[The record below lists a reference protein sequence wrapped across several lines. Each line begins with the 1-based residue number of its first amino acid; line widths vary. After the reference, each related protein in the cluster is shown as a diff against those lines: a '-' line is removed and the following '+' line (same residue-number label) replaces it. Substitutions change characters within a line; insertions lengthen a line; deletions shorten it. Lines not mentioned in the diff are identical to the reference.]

1 MPKKPILLI
10 KSNNKYHSNHYNFEQ
25 KGFKIINANILET
38 EELPIT
44 QISDNFTIII
54 TSINAIFAIEK
65 MNIAKNNPIFTVGE
79 ISANILK
86 DLGYK
91 NIIYGNNSAQ
101 SLLDKIITEKL
112 IPKTEKIIY
121 LSGKKITINIDKEL
135 QKLGYNIQR
144 QIIYKVNSKT
154 LSQNLIDDLKNNKIN
169 DIALFSKNGEEV
181 FYNICKNNNI
191 NLSNK
196 NIYYPR
202 KSLIFSDK

>member
-1 MPKKPILLI
+1 MAKKPILLI
-10 KSNNKYHSNHYNFEQ
+10 KSNNKYHSNNYNFEQ

-38 EELPIT
+38 TELPIEK
-44 QISDNFTIII
+44 ISDNFTIII
-54 TSINAIFAIEK
+54 TSMNAIFAIEK
-65 MNIAKNNPIFTVGE
+65 MNIMQNNPIFTVGE

-86 DLGYK
+86 DLGYT
-91 NIIYGNNSAQ
+91 NIIHGDNSAQ

-121 LSGKKITINIDKEL
+121 LSGKKITINIAKKL

-144 QIIYKVNSKT
+144 KIIYKINSKK

-169 DIALFSKNGEEV
+169 DIALFSKNGEEI
-181 FYNICKNNNI
+181 FHDICKNNNI